1 VANGILGGHHMTA
14 AAGGSRREQRLQAIG
29 DLRRKFRRAAVGM
42 SFMPATELARQT
54 GLPDSGIAERL
65 LANPRLA
72 QRLYWSLVDSE
83 RVPDLSALP
92 AVGALSLTDSSEA
105 FENAC
110 VLIDGALTLRATG
123 AVLPREQVKEL
134 ARRYGDARLK
144 WLWHN
149 RDIWSGAPAG
159 AGPQEPARRRP
170 DSRRLLVDH
179 LAAHVPEVAIWRG
192 REDARPGGPDAMMV
206 ARLVDRL
213 VHGGKAGPHVN

>member
-1 VANGILGGHHMTA
+1 MTGA
-14 AAGGSRREQRLQAIG
+14 EGATRRAERLQAVE
-29 DLRRKFRRAAVGM
+29 DLRRKFRRAAVAM
-42 SFMPATELARQT
+42 SFMPAAELARQT

-65 LANPRLA
+65 LGNPRLA

-123 AVLPREQVKEL
+123 PVLPREQVKEL

-149 RDIWSGAPAG
+149 RDIWSGAPKG
-159 AGPQEPARRRP
+159 AEGQEPSRRRP
-170 DSRRLLVDH
+170 NSRRLLVNH
-179 LAAHVPEVAIWRG
+179 LAAHVPEVAVWRG
-192 REDARPGGPDAMMV
+192 REDARPGGPDALLV

-213 VHGGKAGPHVN
+213 VHGGKAQSHVH